1 MHLSF
6 YQVFIENQ
14 QTTYK
19 IRRTTIPANFTITM
33 IILVFMNFSHH
44 FISI

>member
-1 MHLSF
+1 MHLSY
-6 YQVFIENQ
+6 YQVYIENQ

-19 IRRTTIPANFTITM
+19 IRRTTFPANFTITM
-33 IILVFMNFSHH
+33 IILVIMHFLHH